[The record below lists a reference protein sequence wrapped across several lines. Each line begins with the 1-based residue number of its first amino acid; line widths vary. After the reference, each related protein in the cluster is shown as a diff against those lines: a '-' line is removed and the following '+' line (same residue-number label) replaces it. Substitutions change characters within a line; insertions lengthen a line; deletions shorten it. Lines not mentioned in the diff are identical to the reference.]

1 MKEVTKDTILEML
14 NKLEEMNNSN
24 RPKDKETEAFL
35 RGYDRAIKNIRFIV
49 SAET

>member
-1 MKEVTKDTILEML
+1 MKEVTKESVLEML

-24 RPKDKETEAFL
+24 KPKDEQTKAFL